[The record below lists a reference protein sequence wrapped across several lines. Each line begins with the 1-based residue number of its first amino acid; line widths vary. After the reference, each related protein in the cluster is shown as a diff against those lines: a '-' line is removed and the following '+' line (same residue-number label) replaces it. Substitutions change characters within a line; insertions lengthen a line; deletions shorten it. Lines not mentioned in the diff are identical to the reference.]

1 MSEEQFEPLT
11 PGERAANELPSPE
24 LRAFEAR
31 LASLAPRP
39 AAIDRDRL
47 MFEAGRAS
55 QRVAPLRVRWAWPTA
70 FSAMS
75 ALAASLFLALVL
87 RPPMVVD
94 RLVRAPAAV
103 EVAEIDRSDDGARER
118 ARADDSAAGR
128 QDDDVVR
135 PTAPRSPEPSY
146 LELRDR
152 VLAMGIDTWQ
162 APRDPRSVA
171 ERHEATYH
179 DLMIEWGQ
187 LQ

>member
-1 MSEEQFEPLT
+1 MSKEQFEPLM

-31 LASLAPRP
+31 LASLAPRSP
-39 AAIDRDRL
+39 AIDRDRL

-55 QRVAPLRVRWAWPTA
+55 VRVTPQRIRWAWPTA

-87 RPPMVVD
+87 RPPMVVE
-94 RLVRAPAAV
+94 RLVQVPVAV
-103 EVAEIDRSDDGARER
+103 EVAEIDGSDDGPRVR
-118 ARADDSAAGR
+118 ARADDSATGR
-128 QDDDVVR
+128 QDDDVVQ
-135 PTAPRSPEPSY
+135 PIAPGSQGPSY

-152 VLAMGIDTWQ
+152 VLAMGVDTWQ
-162 APRDPRSVA
+162 APRDLRSTAEPR
-171 ERHEATYH
+171 EATYH